1 MPPGGPNARH
11 GVTLT
16 VCLLRARPT
25 RAVVY
30 PSGHGPGRHPPA
42 PRRCKSRPGFP
53 AAQPMAKPRGHQSI
67 YFVPPDVGLPVCL
80 RRRPSS
86 PLTSGSALRL
96 ANSSASHPHL
106 LQSCTPASVVHGL
119 TLPSIHGSFD
129 PVLIAIPPGYRS
141 RISPARACGCADTP
155 LSASPWTLHPPRR
168 AARRV
173 GMKSLPCTGSRGPA
187 HPSP

>member
-25 RAVVY
+25 RAAVY

-42 PRRCKSRPGFP
+42 PRRCKSRPGIP

-67 YFVPPDVGLPVCL
+67 YFVPPDGGLPVYL

-86 PLTSGSALRL
+86 PFTSGSALRL

-106 LQSCTPASVVHGL
+106 LQSWTPASVVHGL
-119 TLPSIHGSFD
+119 TFPNIHGSFD
-129 PVLIAIPPGYRS
+129 PVLMLYLLDIDPEFCPHELAVAQILLCPRCPGLY
-141 RISPARACGCADTP
+141 ILHDELPAEA
-155 LSASPWTLHPPRR
+155 
-168 AARRV
+168 V
-173 GMKSLPCTGSRGPA
+173 
-187 HPSP
+187 